1 MTDGLDVSSS
11 RAAGNLAPSSA
22 DPAAVLLERPD
33 RVRVARFARSGEI
46 SYGLVQGSGD
56 DPAQLRIAPLH
67 GHPLFDPTPTGEVL
81 PLSEV
86 RLLAPTQPI
95 NVVCIGKNYAEH
107 VREMG
112 GATGAPTDVPTVFL
126 KPATSVIGPG
136 DAVRLPQGVGRVDH
150 EGELAVVLGR
160 PARDLT
166 TDNALAH
173 VWGYTAAN
181 DVTARVQQKSDGQ
194 WTRGK
199 GHDTFCPLGPWIET
213 ELDPADLRVRC
224 EVDEVLRQD
233 GNTRDLIHDVPSVL
247 AFITSFMTLLP
258 GDVVLTGTPAGVG
271 PLEPGSTVSVEVE
284 GVGTLSNPVV
294 AR

>member
-1 MTDGLDVSSS
+1 M
-11 RAAGNLAPSSA
+11 RI
-22 DPAAVLLERPD
+22 
-33 RVRVARFARSGEI
+33 ARFARSGDI
-46 SYGLVQGSGD
+46 AFGLVEGTGD
-56 DPAQLRIAPLH
+56 DPAELSVAVLQ
-67 GHPLFDPTPTGEVL
+67 GHPLFDPAPTGEVVRL
-81 PLSEV
+81 ASV

-95 NVVCIGKNYAEH
+95 NVVCIGKNYADH
-107 VREMG
+107 VREMAG
-112 GATGAPTDVPTVFL
+112 PAAPDGAGEPGTPVVFL

-136 DAVRLPQGVGRVDH
+136 DPVRLPVGVGRVDH
-150 EGELAVVLGR
+150 EGELAVVIGR

-166 TDNALAH
+166 PDTALAH

-181 DVTARVQQKSDGQ
+181 DVTAREQQKNDGQ

-213 ELDPADLRVRC
+213 DLDPADLRVRC

-233 GNTRDLIHDVPSVL
+233 GRTRDLLHDVPAVL
-247 AFITSFMTLLP
+247 AFLTSFMTLLP

-284 GVGTLSNPVV
+284 GVGTLTNPVV
-294 AR
+294 ARS

>member
-1 MTDGLDVSSS
+1 
-11 RAAGNLAPSSA
+11 
-22 DPAAVLLERPD
+22 
-33 RVRVARFARSGEI
+33 VRIARFARSGDI
-46 SYGLVQGSGD
+46 AYGVVQGDPD
-56 DPAQLRIAPLH
+56 DRGGCQLAPLK

-81 PLSEV
+81 PLSTV

-95 NVVCIGKNYAEH
+95 NVVCIGKNYADH

-112 GATGAPTDVPTVFL
+112 GADERPGTPTVFL

-136 DAVRLPQGVGRVDH
+136 EPVRLPAGVGRVDH
-150 EGELAVVLGR
+150 EAELAVVLQK

-166 TDNALAH
+166 VENALDH

-181 DVTARVQQKSDGQ
+181 DVTARDQQSSDAQ

-213 ELDPADLRVRC
+213 DLDPGDLRVRC

-233 GNTRDLIHDVPSVL
+233 GRTRDLLHDVPAVL

-258 GDVVLTGTPAGVG
+258 GDVVLTGTPSGVG

-284 GVGTLSNPVV
+284 GVGTLTNPVV

>member
-1 MTDGLDVSSS
+1 M
-11 RAAGNLAPSSA
+11 RI
-22 DPAAVLLERPD
+22 
-33 RVRVARFARSGEI
+33 ARFARSGEI
-46 SYGLVQGSGD
+46 SFGIVDGD
-56 DPAQLRIAPLH
+56 DGEDLVLAPLQ
-67 GHPLFDPTPTGEVL
+67 GHPLFDPTPTGEVVA
-81 PLSEV
+81 LSSV

-95 NVVCIGKNYAEH
+95 NVVCIGKNYADH
-107 VREMG
+107 VAEMAGLTG
-112 GATGAPTDVPTVFL
+112 GPADVPTVFL

-136 DAVRLPQGVGRVDH
+136 DPIRLPRDVGRVDH
-150 EGELAVVLGR
+150 EGELAVVMGK

-166 TDNALAH
+166 PANALDH

-181 DVTARVQQKSDGQ
+181 DVTAREQQNSDNQ

-213 ELDPADLRVRC
+213 DLDPGDLRVRC

-233 GNTRDLIHDVPSVL
+233 GRTRDLLHDVPTVL

-271 PLEPGSTVSVEVE
+271 PLEPGSTVEVE
-284 GVGTLSNPVV
+284 IEGIGALRNPVV
-294 AR
+294 SR

>member
-1 MTDGLDVSSS
+1 M
-11 RAAGNLAPSSA
+11 RI
-22 DPAAVLLERPD
+22 
-33 RVRVARFARSGEI
+33 ARFAHSGEI
-46 SYGLVQGSGD
+46 SYGLVQGGGD
-56 DPAQLRIAPLH
+56 DPAELMIATLQ

-81 PLSEV
+81 PLPQV

-95 NVVCIGKNYAEH
+95 NVVCIGKNYADH

-112 GATGAPTDVPTVFL
+112 GLTDAAKDPGVPTVFL
-126 KPATSVIGPG
+126 KPATSVVGPG
-136 DAVRLPQGVGRVDH
+136 DPVRLPAGVGRVDH
-150 EGELAVVLGR
+150 EGELAVVIGK

-166 TDNALAH
+166 TANALDH

-181 DVTARVQQKSDGQ
+181 DVTAREQQKSDGQ

-199 GHDTFCPLGPWIET
+199 GHDTFCPLGPWLET
-213 ELDPADLRVRC
+213 DLDPSDLRVRC

-247 AFITSFMTLLP
+247 AFVTSFMTLLP

-271 PLEPGSTVSVEVE
+271 PLEPGSTVSVDVE
-284 GVGTLSNPVV
+284 GVGTLVNPVV

>member
-1 MTDGLDVSSS
+1 
-11 RAAGNLAPSSA
+11 
-22 DPAAVLLERPD
+22 
-33 RVRVARFARSGEI
+33 
-46 SYGLVQGSGD
+46 VQGAGD
-56 DPAQLRIAPLH
+56 DPAALQLAPLT
-67 GHPLFDPTPTGEVL
+67 GHPLFDPTPTGEVV
-81 PLSEV
+81 PLSSV

-95 NVVCIGKNYAEH
+95 NVVCIGKNYADH

-112 GATGAPTDVPTVFL
+112 GAPAGPGPGQGDVDPVVFL
-126 KPATSVIGPG
+126 TPATSVVGPG
-136 DAVRLPQGVGRVDH
+136 DPVRLPAGVGRVDH
-150 EGELAVVLGR
+150 EGELAVVLGK

-166 TDNALAH
+166 RANALEH

-181 DVTARVQQKSDGQ
+181 DVTAREQQKRDGQ

-199 GHDTFCPLGPWIET
+199 GHDTFCPLGPWLET
-213 ELDPADLRVRC
+213 DLDPADLRVRC

-233 GNTRDLIHDVPSVL
+233 GRTRDLLHDVPSVL

-271 PLEPGSTVSVEVE
+271 PLEPGVTVSVEVE
-284 GVGTLSNPVV
+284 GIGTLTNPVV

>member
-1 MTDGLDVSSS
+1 
-11 RAAGNLAPSSA
+11 
-22 DPAAVLLERPD
+22 
-33 RVRVARFARSGEI
+33 VRIARFARSGEI
-46 SYGLVQGSGD
+46 SFGIVDGD
-56 DPAQLRIAPLH
+56 DGEDLVLAPLQ
-67 GHPLFDPTPTGEVL
+67 GHPLFDPTPTGEVV
-81 PLSEV
+81 PLSSV

-95 NVVCIGKNYAEH
+95 NVVCIGKNYADH
-107 VREMG
+107 VAEMAGLTG
-112 GATGAPTDVPTVFL
+112 GPADVPTVFL

-136 DAVRLPQGVGRVDH
+136 DPIRLPRDVGRVDH
-150 EGELAVVLGR
+150 EGELAVVMGK

-166 TDNALAH
+166 PANALDH

-181 DVTARVQQKSDGQ
+181 DVTAREQQKSDNQ

-213 ELDPADLRVRC
+213 DLDPGDLRVRC

-233 GNTRDLIHDVPSVL
+233 GRTRDLLHDVPTVL

-271 PLEPGSTVSVEVE
+271 PLEPGSTVEVE
-284 GVGTLSNPVV
+284 IEGIGALRNPVV
-294 AR
+294 SR

>member
-1 MTDGLDVSSS
+1 M
-11 RAAGNLAPSSA
+11 RI
-22 DPAAVLLERPD
+22 
-33 RVRVARFARSGEI
+33 ARFARSGDI
-46 SYGLVQGSGD
+46 AFGLVQGDADDLGGD
-56 DPAQLRIAPLH
+56 LRGLALAPLK
-67 GHPLFDPTPTGEVL
+67 GHPLFDPVPTGEVV
-81 PLSEV
+81 PLSSV

-95 NVVCIGKNYAEH
+95 NVVCIGKNYADH

-112 GATGAPTDVPTVFL
+112 GSAQVPDVPTVFL

-136 DAVRLPQGVGRVDH
+136 DPIRLPAGVGRVDH
-150 EGELAVVLGR
+150 EAELAVVMKK

-166 TDNALAH
+166 VGNALEH

-181 DVTARVQQKSDGQ
+181 DVTAREQQSNDVQ
-194 WTRGK
+194 WTRAK
-199 GHDTFCPLGPWIET
+199 GHDTFCPLGPWLET
-213 ELDPADLRVRC
+213 DLDPVDLRVRC

-233 GNTRDLIHDVPSVL
+233 GNTRDLLHGVPQVL

-271 PLEPGSTVSVEVE
+271 PLEPGSTVSVEIE
-284 GVGTLSNPVV
+284 GVGTLTNPVV

>member
-1 MTDGLDVSSS
+1 M
-11 RAAGNLAPSSA
+11 RI
-22 DPAAVLLERPD
+22 
-33 RVRVARFARSGEI
+33 ARYARSGDI
-46 SYGLVQGSGD
+46 SYGVVQGDVD
-56 DPAQLRIAPLH
+56 DPGGLGLAPLS
-67 GHPLFDPTPTGEVL
+67 GHPLFDPRPTGEVVA
-81 PLSEV
+81 LSSV

-95 NVVCIGKNYAEH
+95 NVVCIGKNYADH

-112 GATGAPTDVPTVFL
+112 GGGDAPAEPTVFL

-136 DAVRLPQGVGRVDH
+136 EAVRLPVGVGRVDH
-150 EGELAVVLGR
+150 EAELAVVMSK

-166 TDNALAH
+166 VANALEH

-181 DVTARVQQKSDGQ
+181 DVTAREQQRSDAQ
-194 WTRGK
+194 WTRAK

-213 ELDPADLRVRC
+213 DLDPGDLRVRC

-233 GNTRDLIHDVPSVL
+233 GNTRDLLHDVPAVL

-271 PLEPGSTVSVEVE
+271 ALEPGSTVSVEVE
-284 GVGTLSNPVV
+284 GVGVLTNPVL
-294 AR
+294 ARTEMSR

>member
-1 MTDGLDVSSS
+1 M
-11 RAAGNLAPSSA
+11 RI
-22 DPAAVLLERPD
+22 
-33 RVRVARFARSGEI
+33 ARFARSGEI
-46 SYGLVQGSGD
+46 SYGLVQGAGD
-56 DPAQLRIAPLH
+56 DLSQLAVAPLN

-81 PLSEV
+81 DLSSV
-86 RLLAPTQPI
+86 RLLAPVQPI
-95 NVVCIGKNYAEH
+95 NVVCIGKNYADH
-107 VREMG
+107 VKEMSG
-112 GATGAPTDVPTVFL
+112 LTGSGSGDGVPTVFL

-136 DAVRLPQGVGRVDH
+136 DPIRLPAGVGRVDH
-150 EGELAVVLGR
+150 EAELAVVIGR

-166 TDNALAH
+166 VENALAH

-181 DVTARVQQKSDGQ
+181 DVTARDQQKSDAQ

-213 ELDPADLRVRC
+213 ELDPANLRVRC

-233 GNTRDLIHDVPSVL
+233 GNTRDLLHDVPTVL

-271 PLEPGSTVSVEVE
+271 PLEPGSTVEVSIE
-284 GVGTLSNPVV
+284 GLGTLSNPVV
-294 AR
+294 QR